1 MGGITDHGSAPAVDI
16 GSVADRSPDETLD
29 LTLHVCPA
37 CSSALVQPVA
47 WEQDGNR
54 PAWLVSRRCPE
65 CGWAGE
71 SVHNE
76 VEIDAFD
83 EQLDLGSQELAD
95 QLRSME
101 HANMSGSAGT
111 FISALQRDLIGADD
125 FAR

>member
-1 MGGITDHGSAPAVDI
+1 MGRTTDFRGALKVDI
-16 GSVADRSPDETLD
+16 ANVANHRSDETLD

-47 WEQDGNR
+47 WEQDGER
-54 PAWLVSRRCPE
+54 AWLVSRRCPE
-65 CGWAGE
+65 CSWAGE

-83 EQLDLGSQELAD
+83 EQLDHGAQELAD

-101 HANMSGSAGT
+101 HANMSESAGT
-111 FISALQRDLIGADD
+111 FISALHRDLIGADD

>member
-1 MGGITDHGSAPAVDI
+1 MRRTTDHRNALRVDI
-16 GSVADRSPDETLD
+16 GTMADRSPDKTLD
-29 LTLHVCPA
+29 LKLHVCPA

-47 WEQDGNR
+47 WEQDGDR
-54 PAWLVSRRCPE
+54 RGWLVSRRCPE

-83 EQLDLGSQELAD
+83 EQLDLGAQELAG
-95 QLRSME
+95 QLRAME
-101 HANMSGSAGT
+101 HANMSDSADA
-111 FISALQRDLIGADD
+111 FIRALRGDLIGADD

>member
-1 MGGITDHGSAPAVDI
+1 MGRITDNRNALKVDI
-16 GSVADRSPDETLD
+16 EIVADRSPDEILD
-29 LTLHVCPA
+29 LKLHVCPA
-37 CSSALVQPVA
+37 CSSTLVQPVT
-47 WEQDGNR
+47 WEQEGNR
-54 PAWLVSRRCPE
+54 RAWLVSRRCPE

-83 EQLDLGSQELAD
+83 EQLDLGAQELAN

-101 HANMSGSAGT
+101 HANMSESAGT
-111 FISALQRDLIGADD
+111 FIGALQRDLIGADD

>member
-1 MGGITDHGSAPAVDI
+1 MGRTTDHRNALRVDI
-16 GSVADRSPDETLD
+16 ESVADRSPDKTLD

-47 WEQDGNR
+47 WEQDGDR
-54 PAWLVSRRCPE
+54 HAWLVSRRCPE
-65 CGWAGE
+65 CGWSGE
-71 SVHNE
+71 SIHNE

-83 EQLDLGSQELAD
+83 EQLDLGSRELAD

-101 HANMSGSAGT
+101 HSNMSDSAGT
-111 FISALQRDLIGADD
+111 FISALHRDLIGADD

>member
-1 MGGITDHGSAPAVDI
+1 MGRNTDHRDALEVDI
-16 GSVADRSPDETLD
+16 ENVADRSPDETLA

-37 CSSALVQPVA
+37 CSSALVQPVS
-47 WEQDGNR
+47 WEQDGER
-54 PAWLVSRRCPE
+54 RAWLVSRRCPE

-76 VEIDAFD
+76 IEIDAFD
-83 EQLDLGSQELAD
+83 EQLCLGSQELAD

-101 HANMSGSAGT
+101 HANMSESAGT
-111 FISALQRDLIGADD
+111 FIGALHRDLIGADD